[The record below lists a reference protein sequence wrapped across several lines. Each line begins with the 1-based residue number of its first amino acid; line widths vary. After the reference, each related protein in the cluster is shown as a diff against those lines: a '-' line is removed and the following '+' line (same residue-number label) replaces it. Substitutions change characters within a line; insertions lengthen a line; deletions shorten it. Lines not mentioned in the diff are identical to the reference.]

1 MKPDNE
7 LVREINEVLAR
18 RDRIQRLWQRV
29 TRLLAKWQPRVGVH
43 VQSWQIKPAKGYW
56 ATMDENKSEIWFDE
70 DLADMP
76 RSFVE
81 VIVVHE
87 LVHYRTNGHD
97 PAFFELM
104 DSLLPGW
111 REVHAQYDHV
121 PTLYSHGIRR
131 RGARSG

>member
-1 MKPDNE
+1 MKPTSRLSE
-7 LVREINEVLAR
+7 EINAALAR
-18 RDRIQRLWQRV
+18 RARVQRLHHRI
-29 TRLLAKWQPRVGVH
+29 TRLLAKWQPRVGVL
-43 VQSWQIKPAKGYW
+43 VQRWQIKPAKSYW
-56 ATMDENKSEIWFDE
+56 ATMDEGKSEIWFAE

-87 LVHYRTNGHD
+87 LAHYRTNGHD

-111 REVHAQYDHV
+111 REIHEQHDQVSPV
-121 PTLYSHGIRR
+121 YSHGIRR
-131 RGARSG
+131 RSSRGS

>member
-1 MKPDNE
+1 MKSTNR
-7 LVREINEVLAR
+7 LSCEINAVLAR
-18 RDRIQRLWQRV
+18 RGRVQRLRHRI
-29 TRLLAKWQPRVGVH
+29 TRLLATWQPRVGVV

-56 ATMDENKSEIWFDE
+56 ATMNESKNEIWFAE

-87 LVHYRTNGHD
+87 LTHYRTNGHD

-104 DSLLPGW
+104 DSLLPRW
-111 REVHAQYDHV
+111 REVHAQYDRV

-131 RGARSG
+131 G

>member
-1 MKPDNE
+1 MKPTSRLSE
-7 LVREINEVLAR
+7 EINAALAR
-18 RDRIQRLWQRV
+18 RNRVQRLHHRI
-29 TRLLAKWQPRVGVH
+29 TRLLAKWQPRVGVV

-56 ATMDENKSEIWFDE
+56 ATMDEGKNEIWFAE

-87 LVHYRTNGHD
+87 LAHDRTKGHD

-111 REVHAQYDHV
+111 RDVHAQYDRV
-121 PTLYSHGIRR
+121 PALYSHGIRR
-131 RGARSG
+131 RSARGS

>member
-1 MKPDNE
+1 MPSRLSD
-7 LVREINEVLAR
+7 EINAALAR
-18 RDRIQRLWQRV
+18 RDRVQRLHHRV
-29 TRLLAKWQPRVGVH
+29 TRLLAKWQPRVGVA
-43 VQSWQIKPAKGYW
+43 VQRWKIKPAKSYW
-56 ATMDENKSEIWFDE
+56 ATMDEDKSEIWFAE

-87 LVHYRTNGHD
+87 LAHYRTNGHD
-97 PAFFELM
+97 PDFFELM

-111 REVHAQYDHV
+111 RAVHEQHDQV

-131 RGARSG
+131 GRADS